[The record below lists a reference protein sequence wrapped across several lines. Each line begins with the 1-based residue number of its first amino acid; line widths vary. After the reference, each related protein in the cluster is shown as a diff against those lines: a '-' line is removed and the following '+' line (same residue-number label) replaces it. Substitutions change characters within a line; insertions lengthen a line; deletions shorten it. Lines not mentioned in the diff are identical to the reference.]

1 MNNRQVLTLIA
12 GLLILT
18 IRLDAQNRT
27 TIELYHGVDRHEVAM
42 LPNTNPPLV
51 LLNDVLNGLGLRQ
64 PIADDARYRLEI
76 NRRPLVLDPASQ
88 KAIFKN
94 RTVPFPIRKNNGE
107 LFVRID
113 ALTRVFS
120 ELLGRTMIYE
130 RTSRSMHVPK
140 SERLHATLR
149 MRKTDKGYR
158 LLVIYSQA
166 IKAPRVERAGR
177 NLIVKIRADKVVWD
191 RSDFEPNEAVTDAE
205 IFEDLPDRST
215 EILFKIGEMA
225 NTYQVEPFNPQNPR
239 TVISLVGKFEEENEA
254 GEARSQSLEMGI
266 RRIVIDPGHGGVDQ
280 GAKGPSGLKE
290 KEVTLDLARTL
301 KNILE
306 ARHGYQVALT
316 RKNDTFLS
324 LKARTGVANNFKA
337 DLFLSIHVNAI
348 RFRNA
353 TGSETYYLTLDS
365 NASFDD
371 AHYDEFKDQ
380 QAGNGGGDD
389 LTEAMDDDLS
399 LILWD
404 MAQTKHIDDSFR
416 VAKYLQEEM
425 NDLAGI
431 KSRGVK
437 QAPLKVL
444 KGAMMPAVLLEV
456 AFITNP
462 REEQKLKSPLF
473 RERIVEAISRAVL
486 RYDRDVQ
493 IRARGKNSPPPE
505 RGTDELDTRSPLPSA
520 RGNPGFGRL
529 R

>member
-1 MNNRQVLTLIA
+1 MMVRMCSRHAYLLVCAIAFFSSWLT
-12 GLLILT
+12 
-18 IRLDAQNRT
+18 AQNRGI
-27 TIELYHGVDRHEVAM
+27 IELYHGVDRHEVAM

-51 LLNDVLNGLGLRQ
+51 LLIDVLRGLGIR
-64 PIADDARYRLEI
+64 PPVVDGSNYRLDI
-76 NRRPLVLDPASQ
+76 NRRPLVLDPANQ
-88 KAIFKN
+88 KAFFKD
-94 RTVPFPIRKNNGE
+94 RSEPFPMRESNGE
-107 LFVRID
+107 IFVRID

-120 ELLGRTMIYE
+120 DLLGRTMIYE
-130 RTSRSMHVPK
+130 RTSHSLHVPR

-149 MRKTDKGYR
+149 MRKTNDGYR
-158 LLVIYSQA
+158 LLIIYSQA

-177 NLIVKIRADKVVWD
+177 NLILKIKADEVLWD
-191 RSDFEPNEAVTDAE
+191 RSGFQPNDAVTDVE

-215 EILFKIGEMA
+215 EILFKIGEKA
-225 NTYQVEPFNPQNPR
+225 STYQVEPFNSRNPR
-239 TVISLVGKFEEENEA
+239 TVITLSGNFSGEEQAAEA
-254 GEARSQSLEMGI
+254 QSQSLEMGI
-266 RRIVIDPGHGGVDQ
+266 RRIVIDPGHGGGDQ
-280 GAKGPSGLKE
+280 GATGPTGLKE
-290 KEVTLDLARTL
+290 KEVALELARTL
-301 KNILE
+301 QKLLQ
-306 ARHGYQVALT
+306 ARHGYEVELT

-324 LKARTGVANNFKA
+324 LKARTGVANNLKA

-365 NASFDD
+365 NAAFDD
-371 AHYDEFKDQ
+371 SHYEEFKDQ
-380 QAGNGGGDD
+380 QVGNGEDDD

-444 KGAMMPAVLLEV
+444 KGATMPAVLLEV

-462 REEQKLKSPLF
+462 REERKLKSPLF
-473 RERIVEAISRAVL
+473 RKSIVEAVSRAIL
-486 RYDRDVQ
+486 RYDQDLR
-493 IRARGKNSPPPE
+493 IRARGKNQAIRE
-505 RGTDELDTRSPLPSA
+505 KGY
-520 RGNPGFGRL
+520 
-529 R
+529 